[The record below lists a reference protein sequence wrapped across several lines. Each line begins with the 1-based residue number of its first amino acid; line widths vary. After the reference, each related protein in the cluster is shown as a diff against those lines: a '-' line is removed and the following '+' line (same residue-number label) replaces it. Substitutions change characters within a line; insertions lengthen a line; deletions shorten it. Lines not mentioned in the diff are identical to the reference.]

1 MPHGA
6 PPPRINL
13 PEPRTARFPPLASTS
28 SARVDPRSPIVAIM
42 NRIAESAASRSVSLV
57 PKQGVSTELRTALRD
72 LRIELSINTHRSRA
86 LPVSTTPIWQYLMSW
101 PEMEPSPLR
110 TSSVGP
116 AFGAAT
122 MTGVLVRLEGAGW
135 IIRRP
140 NAIDGRGV
148 RIEASGFER
157 LTDIYR
163 DGNRRLDEIDA
174 CLTAEQA
181 SIVLDYLQT
190 VTNSVRAAS
199 LGLVSRCESDWPVRP
214 AHRMTTA
221 TWRHT
226 PVVLRSESLAAV
238 WRLARGPGL
247 IRQSHQTSGRR
258 RLARTRAPMGHSGR
272 YGRLRV
278 SRAKIHGPSYDDPD
292 TQLKPSGCA

>member
-1 MPHGA
+1 
-6 PPPRINL
+6 
-13 PEPRTARFPPLASTS
+13 
-28 SARVDPRSPIVAIM
+28 M
-42 NRIAESAASRSVSLV
+42 NRIAESAASRSMSLV

-72 LRIELSINTHRSRA
+72 LRIELSINTHRVASIAGLNDSDLAVLDVLARDGT
-86 LPVSTTPIWQYLMSW
+86 L
-101 PEMEPSPLR
+101 SPTDLIRR
-110 TSSVGP
+110 TGIR
-116 AFGAAT
+116 AAT

-190 VTNSVRAAS
+190 VTNAVRAAS

-214 AHRMTTA
+214 
-221 TWRHT
+221 
-226 PVVLRSESLAAV
+226 PIE
-238 WRLARGPGL
+238 
-247 IRQSHQTSGRR
+247 
-258 RLARTRAPMGHSGR
+258 
-272 YGRLRV
+272 
-278 SRAKIHGPSYDDPD
+278 
-292 TQLKPSGCA
+292 

>member
-1 MPHGA
+1 
-6 PPPRINL
+6 
-13 PEPRTARFPPLASTS
+13 
-28 SARVDPRSPIVAIM
+28 
-42 NRIAESAASRSVSLV
+42 
-57 PKQGVSTELRTALRD
+57 
-72 LRIELSINTHRSRA
+72 
-86 LPVSTTPIWQYLMSW
+86 
-101 PEMEPSPLR
+101 
-110 TSSVGP
+110 
-116 AFGAAT
+116 

-214 AHRMTTA
+214 
-221 TWRHT
+221 
-226 PVVLRSESLAAV
+226 PIE
-238 WRLARGPGL
+238 
-247 IRQSHQTSGRR
+247 
-258 RLARTRAPMGHSGR
+258 
-272 YGRLRV
+272 
-278 SRAKIHGPSYDDPD
+278 
-292 TQLKPSGCA
+292 